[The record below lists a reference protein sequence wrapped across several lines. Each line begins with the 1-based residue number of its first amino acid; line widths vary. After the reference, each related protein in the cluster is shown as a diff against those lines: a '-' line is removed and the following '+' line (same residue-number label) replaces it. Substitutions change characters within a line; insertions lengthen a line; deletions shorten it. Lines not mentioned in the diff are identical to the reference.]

1 MPSCNVC
8 GTTLDER
15 ARFCPECGAR
25 VETSP
30 HETAVVP
37 VPPPESEPGPVSFGE
52 QPRWFGVTPSGSVF
66 ALAVGAFALA
76 LLFFATGRWIVG
88 LVLLVLAGALFAYFA
103 SLVRRRP
110 DSAVARV
117 SAEAVG
123 SLRAR
128 MGAAVDAVGA
138 VSSGRRAL
146 LRLRHEQEDLRSRRE
161 RLVRSLG
168 EAVYLAD
175 DQATESARAELT
187 EVDEALAAKEA
198 EMTKIA
204 TEMQQ
209 RLRASRDEVR
219 QTQLLEP
226 PGPPDVPEPSPP
238 PDEGTPPTPAPV
250 PEPYPPPD
258 EVTIPQ
264 PDPVPAPEPDP
275 EPEGPGSRA

>member
-1 MPSCNVC
+1 MPNCSVC
-8 GTTLDER
+8 GTTLDQQ

-25 VETSP
+25 VEASP

-37 VPPPESEPGPVSFGE
+37 VPPPESEPGPVSLGD

-66 ALAVGAFALA
+66 ALAVGSLALA
-76 LLFFATGRWIVG
+76 LLLFADGHWVAG
-88 LVLLVLAGALFAYFA
+88 LVLLVLAGLLFTYFA

-110 DSAVARV
+110 DSAVARA
-117 SAEAVG
+117 SAVAVG
-123 SLRAR
+123 SVRTR
-128 MGAAVDAVGA
+128 VGAALDAVRA

-146 LRLRHEQEDLRSRRE
+146 LRARHEQEHLRSRRE

-226 PGPPDVPEPSPP
+226 PAPPDVPEPSPP
-238 PDEGTPPTPAPV
+238 PDEGTPPMPAPV

-258 EVTIPQ
+258 EGTIPQ
-264 PDPVPAPEPDP
+264 PDPVPAPDP
-275 EPEGPGSRA
+275 EPDERASRG